1 MKKYTRM
8 YNVLFPVWMLILF
21 PQMWLIVLPGNF
33 LIDSLVLLLGMYVL
47 MIAEKGAFY
56 KQNILKIFL
65 FGLLADVIGAAFM
78 LLMLVLNIS
87 VMGDEWYFT
96 VPAII
101 ISAVCIF
108 VLNYYVTFRTAD
120 KNLRFKLAMT
130 FALATAPYT
139 FLIPTS
145 WLYY

>member
-47 MIAEKGAFY
+47 KIAEKGAFN
-56 KQNILKIFL
+56 KQNILKIFQ

>member
-1 MKKYTRM
+1 MKKEIKL

-33 LIDSLVLLLGMYVL
+33 LIDTLVLLLGMYVL
-47 MIAEKGAFY
+47 KITEKGVFY
-56 KQNILKIFL
+56 KQNILKVFL
-65 FGLLADVIGAAFM
+65 FGLLADLIGAALM

-96 VPAII
+96 VPAIL
-101 ISAVCIF
+101 ISAACIF
-108 VLNYYVTFRTAD
+108 MLNYHITFRAVD
-120 KNLRFKLAMT
+120 KQLRFKLALT
-130 FALATAPYT
+130 FAVATAPYT